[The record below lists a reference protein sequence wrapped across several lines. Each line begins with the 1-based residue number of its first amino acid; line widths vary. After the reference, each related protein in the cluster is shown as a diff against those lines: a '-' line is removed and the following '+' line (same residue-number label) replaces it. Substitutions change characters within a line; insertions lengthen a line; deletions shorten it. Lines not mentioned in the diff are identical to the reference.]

1 MQIEQNRTSELE
13 DKNLEIIRVK
23 KDIELKILKSE
34 TLQESWDSIK
44 KANIRLWVYQ
54 KEEKQQRVKE
64 RITENY
70 PNLGKELDIQVQEAN
85 GTPDYLNAETPF
97 PRHNEIVKSQRI
109 LKAARNKRQ

>member
-34 TLQESWDSIK
+34 TLQESSDSIK

-54 KEEKQQRVKE
+54 KARKQQRVKE

-70 PNLGKELDIQVQEAN
+70 PNLGKELDVQVQEAN
-85 GTPDYLNAETPF
+85 GTPDYLNA
-97 PRHNEIVKSQRI
+97 
-109 LKAARNKRQ
+109 